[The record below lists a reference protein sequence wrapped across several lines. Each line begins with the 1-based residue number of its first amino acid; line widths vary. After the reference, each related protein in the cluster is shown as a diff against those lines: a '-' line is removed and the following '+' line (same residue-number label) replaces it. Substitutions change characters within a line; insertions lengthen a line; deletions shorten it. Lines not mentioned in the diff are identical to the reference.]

1 MTNQI
6 GHKKFWTPELLC
18 PAGSLEK
25 LKVATLYGADAV
37 YLGGQKFGLR
47 QASENFTPDEL
58 IEGVEFAHK
67 HGTLTYVVLNSFLH
81 DKDLEELPQFLGDLD
96 ALKVD
101 AVIVSDLGVIE
112 TVKKH
117 SKIPVHLSTQAS
129 CLNVDAAKLW
139 KKMGVTRVVL
149 GREVTISEAKKIK
162 AATGLEIEMFVHGSM
177 CMAYSG
183 NCVISNYTQG
193 RDSNRGGCAHS
204 CRFEYSI
211 DFENCTDQEK
221 INRALEL
228 ERRKSFFM
236 SSKDL
241 EGLRVLEEFIHAGID
256 SLKIEGR
263 NKSHHYAGTVAKV
276 YSEALRF
283 YGDYGNFLSSHLD
296 SWENELRKLTS
307 RDHTMASLVT
317 HADETS
323 IYDERE
329 HDDNDFVVSGVVME
343 VLPDNSIVLEVRSAF
358 HPGDELEI
366 MTFKGQTLV
375 EKVSWIKSLSGEE
388 ILRSKPGFLVRIPYI
403 AGVERFNIVRHRHSA
418 KPVLMDNALAEAG
431 R

>member
-1 MTNQI
+1 MIQSKNQ
-6 GHKKFWTPELLC
+6 KKIWTPELLC

-58 IEGVEFAHK
+58 IEGVEFAHS
-67 HGTLTYVVLNSFLH
+67 HGTATYVVLNSFLH
-81 DKDLEELPQFLGDLD
+81 DKDLEELPHFLADLD

-117 SKIPVHLSTQAS
+117 SKIPIHLSTQAS
-129 CLNVDAAKLW
+129 CLNINAAKLW

-149 GREVTISEAKKIK
+149 GREVTIGEAKKIK

-211 DFENCTDQEK
+211 DFQQATSQEK
-221 INRALEL
+221 LQYELEL

-276 YSEALRF
+276 YSKALSY
-283 YGDYGNFLSSHLD
+283 YGEHGNFLSGQLD
-296 SWENELRKLTS
+296 QWETELRKLTS
-307 RDHTMASLVT
+307 RDHTMASLISA
-317 HADETS
+317 ADETS

-329 HDDNDFVVSGVVME
+329 HDDNEFVVSGVVME
-343 VLPDNSIVLEVRSAF
+343 VLPQDSLIMEVRSAF

-366 MTFKGQTLV
+366 MTFLGDTIVK
-375 EKVSWIKSLSGEE
+375 KIAWIKSLSGEE
-388 ILRSKPGFLVRIPYI
+388 ILRSKPGFLVRIPYVEG
-403 AGVERFNIVRHRHSA
+403 AERFNIVRHRFSPKPSSLSTSA
-418 KPVLMDNALAEAG
+418 QKAEL
-431 R
+431 

>member
-1 MTNQI
+1 MVLK
-6 GHKKFWTPELLC
+6 GALKRGKKGFLGKKMQSNKIWTPELLC

-58 IEGVEFAHK
+58 VEGVEFAHK

-81 DKDLEELPQFLGDLD
+81 DKDLEDLPFFLGDLET
-96 ALKVD
+96 LGVD

-112 TVKKH
+112 TVKRH
-117 SKIPVHLSTQAS
+117 SKIPIHLSTQAS
-129 CLNVDAAKLW
+129 CLNIEAAKLW
-139 KKMGVTRVVL
+139 KKMGVTRIVL

-162 AATGLEIEMFVHGSM
+162 QATGLELEMFVHGSM

-211 DFENCTDQEK
+211 DFLANDQQK
-221 INRALEL
+221 AMEL

-241 EGLRVLEEFIHAGID
+241 EGLRVLEEFIEAGID

-283 YGDYGNFLSSHLD
+283 YGENGHFLSENLD
-296 SWENELRKLTS
+296 SWEKELRKLTARS
-307 RDHTMASLVT
+307 HTTASLIH
-317 HADETS
+317 HADVTS

-329 HDDNDFVVSGVVME
+329 HDENDYVVSGVVME
-343 VLPDNSIVLEVRSAF
+343 VLPDDSIIMEVRSAF

-366 MTFKGQTLV
+366 MTFKNETKL
-375 EKVSWIKSLSGEE
+375 IKLDWVKSISRQD
-388 ILRSKPGFLVRIPYI
+388 ILRTKPGFMVRIPYVSD
-403 AGVERFNIVRHRHSA
+403 VERFNIIRHRLERA
-418 KPVLMDNALAEAG
+418 TL
-431 R
+431 